1 MPFLNCF
8 YSYDGGGAEV
18 FSPNNIVT
26 FQNNPNTLIF
36 ASSYETY
43 TGDQGQGS
51 IPVKGND
58 VTIRTSAH
66 ASTFYNLN
74 NKDRFLWLNTNT
86 DYENTSAD
94 LFSLVTAATSLIP
107 SNNGANEFSA
117 TFTLPSS
124 VYDYIYL
131 IWDLRREDSSFLCEQ
146 AGQQTVSNLE
156 EVCCACGCE
165 DGSGNPISTEYT
177 ITNSGSTTLTL
188 TYNGSSTL
196 SILGNTVTDFCSS
209 TTPTYTPT
217 TASGVSITAKSCN
230 C

>member
-1 MPFLNCF
+1 M
-8 YSYDGGGAEV
+8 
-18 FSPNNIVT
+18 FSPNNFVT
-26 FQNNPNTLIF
+26 FQNNPNALIF

-66 ASTFYNLN
+66 AETFYNLN

-86 DYENTSAD
+86 DYANTSAD
-94 LFSLVTAATSLIP
+94 LFSLVTAANSLTP
-107 SNNGANEFSA
+107 NSDGANEFSA
-117 TFTLPSS
+117 TFTLPNTT
-124 VYDYIYL
+124 YNYIYL

-146 AGQQTVSNLE
+146 AGQQTVPNLE

-165 DGSGNPISTEYT
+165 DGSGNPIPTEYT

-196 SILGNTVTDFCSS
+196 TILGNTVTDFCSS

-217 TASGVSITAKSCN
+217 TASGVSITAKSCD